1 MVVDSP
7 FFPTCFL
14 QLVKQTVMTN
24 VYGVTFVGARQQIE
38 NRLKEKKDIV
48 PENKI
53 FSASTYVA
61 KLVQH
66 P

>member
-1 MVVDSP
+1 
-7 FFPTCFL
+7 
-14 QLVKQTVMTN
+14 MTN